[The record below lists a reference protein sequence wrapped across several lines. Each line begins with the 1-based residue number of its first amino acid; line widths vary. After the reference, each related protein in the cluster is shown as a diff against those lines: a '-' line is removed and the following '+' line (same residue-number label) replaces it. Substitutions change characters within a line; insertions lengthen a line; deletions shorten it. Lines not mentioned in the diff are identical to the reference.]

1 MAKKIEDQILDK
13 KTKEEIKTELLEVI
27 NTKVKDEIVTS
38 VVNDVKEAF
47 DEEYKKEIRE
57 DISRD
62 LIIEIKDDI
71 RKEQNKLTRKK
82 SFKIFRLHIYILA
95 LLALVGYLVYLLYNN
110 GGLDILNKYKIV
122 KNDETTVTT
131 TTAPVK
137 DSAYYISNYGYLVD
151 SFYISNLELLK
162 GSYTIDNI
170 DIADKIAM
178 IYPKIAEEDI
188 KKEGIIYSL
197 EEEIIKKN
205 YINVFGENAG
215 YRSAN
220 FNWNGLNYAYQ
231 ESTKTYIAIDNYKNV
246 DSFVNN
252 SIISASYENGLLKF
266 TCYVGFVKNNQLYNV
281 FNVNE
286 ALGNYE
292 SESSINNYKDSLS
305 IVEYSFKE
313 DKGNYYLYSIAKK

>member
-27 NTKVKDEIVTS
+27 NTKVKDEIVDS

-82 SFKIFRLHIYILA
+82 SFKIFRLYIYILV
-95 LLALVGYLVYLLYNN
+95 LLAVIGYLVYLLYNN

-137 DSAYYISNYGYLVD
+137 DSAYYISNYGSLIDNVKV
-151 SFYISNLELLK
+151 SNLELLK
-162 GSYTIDNI
+162 GNYAVTNI
-170 DIADKIAM
+170 DITDKLAM
-178 IYPKIAEEDI
+178 VYNNLKDEDI
-188 KKEGIIYSL
+188 KKEGIIYTITDEAMSNGYKSL
-197 EEEIIKKN
+197 
-205 YINVFGENAG
+205 FGSSSLYKGSNFTVNG
-215 YRSAN
+215 YS
-220 FNWNGLNYAYQ
+220 YAYQ
-231 ESTKTYIAIDNYKNV
+231 ESTKTYIAVVGSNNT
-246 DSFVNN
+246 DSTIYNR
-252 SIISASYENGLLKF
+252 IINATESNGLLKF
-266 TCYVGFVKNNQLYNV
+266 TCYVGLVKNNQIYNV
-281 FNVNE
+281 FNVNQV
-286 ALGNYE
+286 LGTYE
-292 SESSINNYKDSLS
+292 SDASIDQYKDSLS

-313 DKGNYYLYSIAKK
+313 EKGNYYLYSIQKK

>member
-82 SFKIFRLHIYILA
+82 SFKIFRLYIYILA

-131 TTAPVK
+131 TAPAK
-137 DSAYYISNYGYLVD
+137 DNAYYISNYGYLVD

-178 IYPKIAEEDI
+178 IYPKIAEENI

-205 YINVFGENAG
+205 YINVFGENGG
-215 YRSAN
+215 YRGAN
-220 FNWNGLNYAYQ
+220 FNSNGLNYAYQ
-231 ESTKTYIAIDNYKNV
+231 ESTKTYIAIDNNKTSDMLVKNIV
-246 DSFVNN
+246 
-252 SIISASYENGLLKF
+252 ISGAYENGLLKF
-266 TCYVGFVKNNQLYNV
+266 TCYVALVKDNQIYNI

-286 ALGNYE
+286 SLGVYE
-292 SESSINNYKDSLS
+292 TDASIEQYKDSLS
-305 IVEYSFKE
+305 LVEYSFKE
-313 DKGNYYLYSIAKK
+313 EKDNYYLYSIQKE